1 MTFNTKY
8 KVGDNIKCIKNL
20 TPQDYFGNI
29 PFIEGQS
36 YPVTNILYSKC
47 GGYPDKTTLYQPFY
61 FVNGNYPFYSP
72 DEKFIVDEESHGGYG
87 MSGCGLIDNHF
98 TKV

>member
-20 TPQDYFGNI
+20 TPQDFFGDN

-36 YPVTNILYSKC
+36 YPVTNIIYTKC
-47 GGYPDKTTLYQPFY
+47 RKDDNTTSYWPFY
-61 FVNGNYPFYSP
+61 FVNGLYPFYSP
-72 DEKFIVDEESHGGYG
+72 DEEFIVNEISHGGQG
-87 MSGCGLIDNHF
+87 MSGCGLIDDYF
-98 TKV
+98 TKD